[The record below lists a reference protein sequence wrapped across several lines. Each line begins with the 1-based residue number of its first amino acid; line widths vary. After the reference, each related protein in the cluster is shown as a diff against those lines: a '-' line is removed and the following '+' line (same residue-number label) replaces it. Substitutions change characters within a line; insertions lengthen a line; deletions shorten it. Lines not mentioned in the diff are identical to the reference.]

1 MTRPKLFLLV
11 GIAFTAVAV
20 IVVGVIVTVLVLRYS
35 QPGPVP
41 ERLSEHALTPQETV
55 TEVAPRTDGTV
66 QIRQRLIIETPPADE
81 GQVGNGS
88 VRLWITT
95 AGLGENPQTGKRMSM
110 LPKIS
115 SLSAVELSTSA
126 DSTQASPKTL
136 GELDIAVE
144 EEKEPG
150 FDYPE
155 AHFSFSPKDSDG
167 EAGQWSEGRHVIELE
182 YVFDNVFLTVA
193 GEEFFAIPVPS
204 IGNSYAALERNVL
217 RIDTDGPVHCPADNV
232 DFELGDACALGTT
245 STNDDSTEV
254 VWRKS
259 YTDSRKV
266 FAFSPPSGTTVT
278 PTTSY
283 ERP

>member
-95 AGLGENPQTGKRMSM
+95 AGLGKNPQTGKRMSM